1 MADFVSVVVPLYNK
15 ERWISRAV
23 QSVLAQTHQNFELIL
38 IDDGSTDNGAEIVRG
53 YEDSRI
59 RIISKDNGG
68 VSSARNLGIKVASG
82 HFIAFLDADDEWRP
96 FHLEVLLKGFE
107 LNDGV
112 VAVCDDHALLEGP
125 VSRAVSNTELFTPLN
140 SVSGYTF
147 YKFGVPKTLSKDL
160 FVPHSSCTMVRTQT
174 LVENNL
180 LFEEGMQ
187 HGEDVNFWIKIGFLG
202 GFLYCDYP
210 GAVYHRD
217 DSGSLM
223 NLKRKVAKP
232 MPDYLKGLDLSKVS
246 KSEVSDLM
254 SFLRLEGLKAAYQNR
269 GLPLNKSELR
279 VLDESGVGLAF
290 KSLYVC
296 VRFSPD
302 FLVAMSKS
310 LRRFASSFRSVY

>member
-1 MADFVSVVVPLYNK
+1 MVDLVSVVVPLYNK

-23 QSVLAQTHQNFELIL
+23 QSVLAQTHQNFELIVV
-38 IDDGSTDNGAEIVRG
+38 DDGSTDNGAEIVRG

-68 VSSARNLGIKVASG
+68 VSSARNLGIKVAIG
-82 HFIAFLDADDEWRP
+82 RFIAFLDADDEWRP
-96 FHLEVLLKGFE
+96 FHLEVLIKGFE

-125 VSRAVSNTELFTPLN
+125 VSQAVSNTELFKELGSIT
-140 SVSGYTF
+140 GYTF
-147 YKFGVPKTLSKDL
+147 YKFSIPKTLSRDL
-160 FVPHSSCTMVRTQT
+160 FVPNSSCTVVRTQV
-174 LVENNL
+174 LMENNL
-180 LFEEGMQ
+180 FFEEGMQ

-223 NLKRKVAKP
+223 NLKRQVAKP
-232 MPDYLKGLDLSKVS
+232 MPDYLKGVYLSKLS

-269 GLPLNKSELR
+269 GLPLNRNELEI
-279 VLDESGVGLAF
+279 LDKNSIGLVS
-290 KSLYVC
+290 KSLYVY
-296 VRFSPD
+296 VRFCPN
-302 FLVAMSKS
+302 FLMEISKS
-310 LRRFASSFRSVY
+310 FKSFVFSFRLVK